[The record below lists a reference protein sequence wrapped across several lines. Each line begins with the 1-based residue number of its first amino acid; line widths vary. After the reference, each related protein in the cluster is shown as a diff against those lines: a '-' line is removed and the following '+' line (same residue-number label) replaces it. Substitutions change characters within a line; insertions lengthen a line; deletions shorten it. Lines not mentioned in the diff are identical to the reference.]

1 MAKQYKGQIRVVG
14 RTYEC
19 EVINGV
25 RYIDGKTV
33 EEFYQSLDPIT
44 RMKFALLGATAID
57 CEKQGVD
64 IPMQK
69 TLDALDGQSAMS

>member
-1 MAKQYKGQIRVVG
+1 MTKQYKGQICIAG

-44 RMKFALLGATAID
+44 RMKFALLGAAVID
-57 CEKQGVD
+57 CEKQGID
-64 IPMQK
+64 IPKQK
-69 TLDALDGQSAMS
+69 TLDAMDEQNVVS

>member
-1 MAKQYKGQIRVVG
+1 MTKQYKGQIRVAG
-14 RTYEC
+14 QTYEC
-19 EVINGV
+19 EIIDGA

-44 RMKFALLGATAID
+44 RMKFALLGAATID

-64 IPMQK
+64 IPKQK
-69 TLDALDGQSAMS
+69 TLDAMDDKNIVS

>member
-1 MAKQYKGQIRVVG
+1 MTKQYKGQIRVAG

-19 EVINGV
+19 EVIDGV

-57 CEKQGVD
+57 SEKQGVD
-64 IPMQK
+64 IPKQK
-69 TLDALDGQSAMS
+69 TMDAMDERNMPA

>member
-1 MAKQYKGQIRVVG
+1 MTKQYKGQIRVAG

-44 RMKFALLGATAID
+44 RMKFALLGAAAID

-64 IPMQK
+64 IPKQK
-69 TLDALDGQSAMS
+69 TLDAMDEQSMPS

>member
-1 MAKQYKGQIRVVG
+1 MEKQYKGQIRVAG

-25 RYIDGKTV
+25 RYIDGMIV
-33 EEFYQSLDPIT
+33 DEFYESLDPIT

-64 IPMQK
+64 IPKQK
-69 TLDALDGQSAMS
+69 TLDAMDDKNIVS